1 MSWNDPSGSGFHSQ
15 GDKDSNRQL
24 RNQIDSLAKNYDG
37 GNAWGDAGNYASGRS
52 SGKYS
57 DKLMNNDHL
66 NHMISYL
73 RGRQKQ
79 APAPPKATPPPVV
92 DSPEIKQAVGHAD
105 AYKSDLIGGNPTEE
119 IYNAD
124 STANNVGSTAN
135 NETTQAE
142 DYSKETYINRN
153 SKSNTQYDFSSKT
166 FMNDKKDN
174 KEASQD
180 FFNKKK
186 DQVTTSSKYKE
197 FMQ

>member
-1 MSWNDPSGSGFHSQ
+1 MSWNDPTGSGFHSQ
-15 GDKDSNRQL
+15 QEKDNNRKL
-24 RNQIDSLAKNYDG
+24 RDQVDSLAKNYSG
-37 GNAWGDAGNYASGRS
+37 GAGNAWRNGGNYASGRS
-52 SGKYS
+52 SGKYEH
-57 DKLMNNDHL
+57 KLMNDNHL
-66 NHMISYL
+66 QHIISYL

-119 IYNAD
+119 IYNVD
-124 STANNVGSTAN
+124 STANG
-135 NETTQAE
+135 ETTQAE

-153 SKSNTQYDFSSKT
+153 SKSNTQFDFSAKT
-166 FMNDKKDN
+166 FMNDKKD
-174 KEASQD
+174 KQEASQD

>member
-24 RNQIDSLAKNYDG
+24 RNQIDSLAKNYNG

-73 RGRQKQ
+73 SGRQKQ
-79 APAPPKATPPPVV
+79 APAPPKPTPPPPPVEA
-92 DSPEIKQAVGHAD
+92 SPEIKQAIGHAD
-105 AYKSDLIGGNPTEE
+105 AYKSDLIEGNPTEE
-119 IYNAD
+119 VYNA
-124 STANNVGSTAN
+124 
-135 NETTQAE
+135 TQAE

>member
-15 GDKDSNRQL
+15 GEKDSNRQL
-24 RNQIDSLAKNYDG
+24 RNQIDSLAKNYNG

-73 RGRQKQ
+73 SGRQKQ
-79 APAPPKATPPPVV
+79 APAPTPTPPKPTPPPPVV
-92 DSPEIKQAVGHAD
+92 VSPEIKQAVERAD
-105 AYKSDLIGGNPTEE
+105 AYKSDLIEGNPTEE
-119 IYNAD
+119 IYNSKSSQ
-124 STANNVGSTAN
+124 STVEN
-135 NETTQAE
+135 Q
-142 DYSKETYINRN
+142 DYSKNTYINRN
-153 SKSNTQYDFSSKT
+153 SNSNTKYDFSAKT
-166 FMNDKKDN
+166 FAGDVNNKKS
-174 KEASQD
+174 ASQD

-186 DQVTTSSKYKE
+186 DQLSGFPKYTK